1 MGQLNKSEED
11 ISVVV
16 NIKTFV
22 LKVQTLSLK
31 TQGQSSWSDK
41 TGTEMTVNENSAS
54 ITLREVPVSI
64 ENNLNVWISR

>member
-1 MGQLNKSEED
+1 
-11 ISVVV
+11 VVV

>member
-1 MGQLNKSEED
+1 MGQLNKSEEE

>member
-31 TQGQSSWSDK
+31 TQGQSS
-41 TGTEMTVNENSAS
+41 
-54 ITLREVPVSI
+54 
-64 ENNLNVWISR
+64 